1 MNKIC
6 GIIIKY
12 HIFLKKALVLSIT
25 CSTCYREDEKILLKE
40 ESMEKTK
47 KTTGFDQYEAQNGF

>member
-1 MNKIC
+1 MNKVC

-25 CSTCYREDEKILLKE
+25 CSTCYSEDEKILLKE

-47 KTTGFDQYEAQNGF
+47 KTTGFD